1 MDSVIYEIE
10 DRIAYVTI
18 NRPEAYNACDQPT
31 YDRLAE
37 VWADFAGNDDAW
49 IAILTGAGDKAFCA
63 GSDIKQNF
71 NSAPR
76 PADNFAAAER
86 RDLMRGLEI
95 WKPVIAAINGHC
107 NGGGLE
113 QALSCDI
120 RIASDNA
127 QFGLG
132 EVLLGLLPGGGG
144 TQRLPRT
151 IPLGHALWM
160 LYSGERIDADEAHR
174 LGLVNKVVPFE
185 DLLPTAKTMA
195 ETLLKA
201 GPLAV
206 RAIKQAAIQ
215 GMSMPLEDGLRLE
228 QHLFHLLAST
238 EDSSEGTRA
247 FAEKRQPQWKGR

>member
-1 MDSVIYEIE
+1 MESVIYEIR

-37 VWADFAGNDDAW
+37 VWTDFAHNDSAW
-49 IAILTGAGDKAFCA
+49 VAILTGAGDKAFCA

-71 NSAPR
+71 NSQPE
-76 PADNFAAAER
+76 PADSFAAAGR
-86 RDLMRGLEI
+86 GDLMRGLEI

-113 QALSCDI
+113 QALGCDI
-120 RIASDNA
+120 RIASTNA

-144 TQRLPRT
+144 TQRLPRS
-151 IPLGHALWM
+151 IPLGQALWM

-174 LGLVNKVVPFE
+174 LGLVNKVVSLNE
-185 DLLPTAKTMA
+185 LMPTAQAMA
-195 ETLLKA
+195 EKLLES

-215 GMSMPLEDGLRLE
+215 GLSMPLEDGLRLE
-228 QHLFHLLAST
+228 QHLFRLLAST
-238 EDSSEGTRA
+238 EDSVEETQA
-247 FAEKRQPQWKGR
+247 FAEKRKPQWKGR